1 MEKSLIYILAILFS
15 IVFIFLGLD
24 ADSSIK
30 INTKEKSEM
39 LNQSD
44 QYTEDINISSEQEK
58 QESYM
63 DYAYMAFGIICIIG
77 SALGFITGNFFGGT
91 IFGIIGIL
99 LLF

>member
-1 MEKSLIYILAILFS
+1 MEKGLIYILAILFS

-30 INTKEKSEM
+30 IHTKEQSEM
-39 LNQSD
+39 LNKSD
-44 QYTEDINISSEQEK
+44 QYTKDIDVTSEQENK
-58 QESYM
+58 ENYTDYM
-63 DYAYMAFGIICIIG
+63 CLAFGIICIIG
-77 SALGFITGNFFGGT
+77 SALGFITGNFFAGI